1 MLGKAR
7 LATADLRLSPY
18 KRQRPEIR
26 RVRTFVL
33 DVCIFLVFRCHAR
46 AGLVGG
52 EARRSLHC
60 PDCRSLSLLT
70 GKPLPE

>member
-33 DVCIFLVFRCHAR
+33 YVCIFLVFRCHAR
-46 AGLVGG
+46 AGLTGG
-52 EARRSLHC
+52 ELDACCAVQFVGASAC
-60 PDCRSLSLLT
+60 
-70 GKPLPE
+70 